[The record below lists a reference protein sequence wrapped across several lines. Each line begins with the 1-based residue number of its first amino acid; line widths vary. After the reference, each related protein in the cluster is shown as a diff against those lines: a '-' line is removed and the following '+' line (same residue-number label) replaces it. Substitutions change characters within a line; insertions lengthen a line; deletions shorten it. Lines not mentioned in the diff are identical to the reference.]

1 MLKNEFWHRFIR
13 EGQLDQRHI
22 RGCIAESWKRCRNKG
37 VDPYKGMGQV
47 ILTHDELRNR
57 QVDHKT
63 LLTAFQS
70 LLDQLEPLYSAS
82 NVIFILADE
91 EGYILKTG
99 GNSEGM
105 EKAKTIRFVEGVSW
119 TEDTVGT
126 NAIGTALK
134 IEEAITIRRT
144 EHYAIAS
151 QSWVCSAVPIRNPK
165 GQIIG
170 IFNAS
175 FGEED
180 RNVSVL
186 IPMIK
191 LMACHIE
198 LYLEKQIAL
207 DSLELLSKINS
218 KFTAN
223 QHPYQVL
230 CDQSDIIKWVSP
242 PMRKEANKYINQSI
256 NYLQKSSYIVESKK
270 KVYSSDHEGVIGYE
284 MTLSLQENG
293 TSSKTQ
299 THPDHF
305 HFDGVKGTSHSFKKV
320 LMLAHQ
326 AAKEDVTVHI
336 SGETGTGKEMMAHAI
351 HENSHRAD
359 RPFIAINCGVIPKD
373 LLSSELF
380 GYVGGAYTGAK
391 RNGHKGYFEQ
401 ANGGT
406 LFLDEIGDIS
416 YEVQTALLRVIQ
428 EKEIIPIGS
437 TKPIPINIRI
447 ITATHHHL
455 KTLVKQGQWREDLY
469 YRLYVFPINL
479 PALRDRKEDIQA
491 FIDDFSK
498 KGGWNAAIFSKSIL
512 AQFMDYTW
520 PGNIR
525 ELMNVLERL
534 KVTYGDHLPSD
545 LNLEDYF
552 FSKEGEIKSEQGRI
566 HSSADSPKAF
576 RDQLEKDRIIEAL
589 KQVNGKVREAAVI
602 LDMPKSTLYRKLRKY
617 DL

>member
-1 MLKNEFWHRFIR
+1 MKNEFWYRFIR

-22 RGCIAESWKRCRNKG
+22 RCCIAESWKRCRNKG
-37 VDPYKGMGQV
+37 VDPYKGTGQV
-47 ILTHDELRNR
+47 ILTQDELRNR
-57 QVDHKT
+57 QANHKT
-63 LLTAFQS
+63 LLSAFEI

-82 NVIFILADE
+82 NVIFVLADQ

-105 EKAKTIRFVEGVSW
+105 EKARTIRFVEGVSW

-134 IEEAITIRRT
+134 IEEAITIHRT
-144 EHYAIAS
+144 EHYAVAS

-165 GQIIG
+165 GHIIG

-175 FGEED
+175 FVEED

-191 LMACHIE
+191 LMTCHIE
-198 LYLEKQIAL
+198 LYIEKQMTL
-207 DSLELLSKINS
+207 DSLELLSKTN
-218 KFTAN
+218 FRLTAN
-223 QHPYQVL
+223 QYPYQLL
-230 CDQSDIIKWVSP
+230 CDQNDIIKWVSST
-242 PMRKEANKYINQSI
+242 MQQEANKYLNQSI
-256 NYLQKSSYIVESKK
+256 TCLQKSPYIVESKK
-270 KVYSSDHEGVIGYE
+270 KVYSSNHGGVIGYE
-284 MTLSLQENG
+284 IGLSLHENG
-293 TSSKTQ
+293 ISPETKT
-299 THPDHF
+299 HLDHF
-305 HFDGVKGTSHSFKKV
+305 HFNGVKGSSESFKKI

-326 AAKEDVTVHI
+326 AAKEDVTIHI
-336 SGETGTGKEMMAHAI
+336 SGETGTGKEMMARAI
-351 HENSHRAD
+351 HENSHRAGQ
-359 RPFIAINCGVIPKD
+359 PFIAINCGVIPKD

-416 YEVQTALLRVIQ
+416 YDVQTALLRVIQ

-447 ITATHHHL
+447 ITATHHNL
-455 KTLVKQGQWREDLY
+455 KTLVKQGHWREDLY

-491 FIDDFSK
+491 FIDYFSQK
-498 KGGWNAAIFSKSIL
+498 RGWNSAIFSKSIL
-512 AQFMDYTW
+512 AQFMNYTW

-534 KVTYGDHLPSD
+534 KITYGDHLPSD
-545 LNLEDYF
+545 LSLEDYF
-552 FSKEGEIKSEQGRI
+552 FSKEGEMKSERDHI
-566 HSSADSPKAF
+566 NSSADSPKAF

-589 KQVNGKVREAAVI
+589 KEVNGKVSQAAVI